1 LSTTGRDDVLSFLV
15 AMKAIL
21 QSGGPGN
28 ENWTISTIRDK
39 NIETITKLELDYE
52 DIKDELMALTPLN
65 YCEGPLKDTK
75 ITGDLWVF
83 GKTIKSREV
92 YIKLKIWGDSSCQ
105 QLRVLSFHIA
115 EQKIKYCFKN

>member
-1 LSTTGRDDVLSFLV
+1 LSTASRDHVLSFLL

-39 NIETITKLELDYE
+39 NMETITTLELDYE

-83 GKTIKSREV
+83 GKIIKNREV
-92 YIKLKIWGDSSCQ
+92 YIKLKISGDSSYQ
-105 QLRVLSFHIA
+105 QLKVLSFHTA
-115 EQKIKYCFKN
+115 EQKISYYFGK